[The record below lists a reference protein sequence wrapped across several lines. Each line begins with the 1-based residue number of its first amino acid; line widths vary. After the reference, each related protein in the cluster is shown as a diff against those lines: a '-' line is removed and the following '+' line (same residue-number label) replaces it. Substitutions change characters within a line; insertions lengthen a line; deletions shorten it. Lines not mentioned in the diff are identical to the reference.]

1 MNIHVV
7 RAEALVSA
15 IKTLPKQEKKIII
28 EELIT
33 DMEKDFSKEEWCK
46 IEKLADR
53 KGKAYK
59 DSDSFLKALAKL

>member
-1 MNIHVV
+1 MNVHIV

-15 IKTLPKQEKKIII
+15 IRTLPKQEKKIIL

-33 DMEKDFSKEEWCK
+33 DMEKDFSKEEWFK
-46 IEKLADR
+46 IEKLADKKSR
-53 KGKAYK
+53 VYK